1 MPFGWICSLYFI
13 AFFSHIRSIDG
24 ILTYFPERFLRFINE
39 SSARHFA
46 KFQRS
51 FEFVSQSGQCPEL
64 QKQNKE
70 IFGNYLKIRYP
81 VQYRCGPF
89 PEYANLV
96 LAPRNHSQNVLG
108 NCNNNTMNNW
118 NPEAFLSLMKNKS
131 IGIYGDSIARQL
143 FHGLVGALLKY
154 ETNHTQFGHTYINH
168 YYRDFQV
175 NISFCDDGQGK
186 LASQEDK
193 SGYTYKLCLQ
203 PMMDSADYLIL
214 GLAAWFKPFFAIKTE
229 KDYYLNLFF
238 SYRHYQRTLTTIREW
253 IADYPSLSYSSRKNR
268 NPIKVIWRLSPHA
281 ANIDELSFLYGK
293 NLSSVYDHGNGLLWS
308 QNFTQ
313 YSTNWPDLYNYVQR
327 NISHSYHDLILDWH
341 SLSYSYMEKLEM
353 YIIITGTG
361 PSTEKI
367 CRFT

>member
-1 MPFGWICSLYFI
+1 LQTQNEEAIGN
-13 AFFSHIRSIDG
+13 
-24 ILTYFPERFLRFINE
+24 FL
-39 SSARHFA
+39 
-46 KFQRS
+46 KT
-51 FEFVSQSGQCPEL
+51 P
-64 QKQNKE
+64 
-70 IFGNYLKIRYP
+70 YP

-89 PEYANLV
+89 PEYSNLV
-96 LAPRNHSQNVLG
+96 LVSRNHSQSALG
-108 NCNNNTMNNW
+108 NCRNSW
-118 NPEAFLSLMKNKS
+118 NPEGFLSLLRNKS

-154 ETNHTQFGHTYINH
+154 ETNFSQLGQSYINH

-214 GLAAWFKPFFAIKTE
+214 GFAAWFKPFYAIKTE
-229 KDYYLNLFF
+229 KNYYQNMVLSFK
-238 SYRHYQRTLTTIREW
+238 HYQRELTTIREW
-253 IADYPSLSYSSRKNR
+253 ITQYPSLSYSSRKNR

-281 ANIDELSFLYGK
+281 ANIDELAFLYGV

-313 YSTNWPDLYNYVQR
+313 YSASWVGLYNHVQR

-341 SLSYSYMEKLEM
+341 SLSYSY
-353 YIIITGTG
+353 
-361 PSTEKI
+361 TEKVKEVYYDNQNRNNKYRKDVFVHI
-367 CRFT
+367 DSLHYCLETIPLASNTLLFELLKQAENARNTDV